1 MPDVKAARVH
11 RYPYPVEL
19 LLRRLA
25 NVFAVMI
32 TVLVVAT
39 IGFVVLADHQWFDAL
54 YMSVITLATIGYGE
68 VKPLDT
74 TGRVWAI
81 TVIVAGFTT
90 FVYAASVLSAVFV
103 SGEFT
108 TSVKARRGERMR
120 AQLQDHVIVVGFGRV
135 GRAVVKGVVNE
146 RRQCIVIDRE
156 RALDVSIS
164 EVGVVGLIG
173 DASEESTLREA
184 GIERAEAIV
193 VAAHDDATNL
203 VVVLTARA
211 LNPKLRIVARVNDP
225 AWYDRICRAGAHQ
238 ALSPYESY
246 GIALAA
252 SALDA
257 SVVGVQDLPT
267 LGLRAE
273 EFTVLAG
280 SPVVGLSLADLAVA
294 HPDVLVVGI
303 RREQGI
309 TRWHEIPGPI
319 NVDDVIVILGAPS
332 AMARVAS
339 AVAPGD

>member
-1 MPDVKAARVH
+1 MRSPRVF
-11 RYPYPVEL
+11 RPPYPVAL

-25 NVFAVMI
+25 NVFAVMVGVM
-32 TVLVVAT
+32 TVAT
-39 IGFVVLADHQWFDAL
+39 IGFVLLADYPWFDAL

-68 VKPLDT
+68 VNPLDT
-74 TGRVWAI
+74 AGRVWAI
-81 TVIVAGFTT
+81 TVIVAGFAT

-103 SGEFT
+103 SGDFT
-108 TSVKARRGERMR
+108 NAVKARREVRMR
-120 AQLQDHVIVVGFGRV
+120 EQLHGHVIVVGFGRV
-135 GRAVVKGVVNE
+135 GRAVVRGVVNE
-146 RRQCIVIDRE
+146 RRPCIVIDRE
-156 RALDVSIS
+156 AAVADAITA
-164 EVGVVGLIG
+164 VGVVCLIG
-173 DASEESTLREA
+173 DASEEVTLLEA

-211 LNPKLRIVARVNDP
+211 LNPKLRIVARVNEP
-225 AWYDRICRAGAHQ
+225 AWYDRICRAGADS

-252 SALDA
+252 SAFDA

-267 LGLRAE
+267 LGLRARE
-273 EFTVLAG
+273 VAVLPG
-280 SPVVGLSLADLAVA
+280 SPVVGMSLRDLAVA

-303 RREQGI
+303 RRESEI

-319 NVDDVIVILGAPS
+319 SVGDVIVILGEPS

-339 AVAPGD
+339 SVVT

>member
-1 MPDVKAARVH
+1 MPSVRTARAH
-11 RYPYPVEL
+11 RHPYPVAL
-19 LLRRLA
+19 LVHRLV
-25 NVFAVMI
+25 NVFAVMMA
-32 TVLVVAT
+32 VMVVAT
-39 IGFVVLADHQWFDAL
+39 LGFVVLADYPWFDAL
-54 YMSVITLATIGYGE
+54 YMSVITLATVGYGE
-68 VKPLDT
+68 VNPLDT
-74 TGRVWAI
+74 IGRVWAI
-81 TVIVAGFTT
+81 TVIVAGFAT

-108 TSVKARRGERMR
+108 NAVKARREGRMR
-120 AQLQDHVIVVGFGRV
+120 EELQGHVIVVGFGRV
-135 GRAVVKGVVNE
+135 GRAVVKGVINE
-146 RRQCIVIDRE
+146 RRQCLVIDRE
-156 RALDVSIS
+156 RSVADSIDAA
-164 EVGVVGLIG
+164 GVVGLIG
-173 DASEESTLREA
+173 DASEETTLREA

-211 LNPKLRIVARVNDP
+211 LNPKLRVVARVNDP
-225 AWYDRICRAGAHQ
+225 AWYDRICRAGAHR

-246 GIALAA
+246 GVALAA

-280 SPVVGLSLADLAVA
+280 SPVVGLSLEDLALA

-309 TRWHEIPGPI
+309 ARWHEIPGPI
-319 NVDDVIVILGAPS
+319 AVEDVIVILGSPS
-332 AMARVAS
+332 AMARLAS
-339 AVAPGD
+339 VVVP

>member
-1 MPDVKAARVH
+1 MKSRVH
-11 RYPYPVEL
+11 RHPYPVAL
-19 LLRRLA
+19 LVRRLA
-25 NVFAVMI
+25 NVFAVMVAVM
-32 TVLVVAT
+32 TVAT
-39 IGFVVLADHQWFDAL
+39 IGFVVLADYPWFDGL

-68 VKPLDT
+68 VNPLDT

-81 TVIVAGFTT
+81 TVIVAGFAT
-90 FVYAASVLSAVFV
+90 FVYAASVLSSVFV

-108 TSVKARRGERMR
+108 NAVKARRGERMR
-120 AQLQDHVIVVGFGRV
+120 QQLQGHVIVVGFGRV

-146 RRQCIVIDRE
+146 QRPCIVIDRE
-156 RALDVSIS
+156 RTLDSSIT
-164 EVGVVGLIG
+164 EAGVVGLIG
-173 DASEESTLREA
+173 DASEESTLRDA

-211 LNPKLRIVARVNDP
+211 LNPQLRIVARVNDP
-225 AWYDRICRAGAHQ
+225 AWYDRICRAGAHS

-267 LGLRAE
+267 LGLRAQ
-273 EFTVLAG
+273 EFTVLGG
-280 SPVVGLSLADLAVA
+280 SPIVGMSLADFALG

-303 RREQGI
+303 RREEGI

-319 NVDDVIVILGAPS
+319 NVDDVIVILGEPN

-339 AVAPGD
+339 AVVPGD

>member
-1 MPDVKAARVH
+1 MPGVKAVRVH
-11 RYPYPVEL
+11 RHLHPVAL

-25 NVFAVMI
+25 NVFAVM
-32 TVLVVAT
+32 VGVVTMAT
-39 IGFVVLADHQWFDAL
+39 IGFVVLADYPWFDAL
-54 YMSVITLATIGYGE
+54 YMSVITLATIGYAE
-68 VKPLDT
+68 VNPLDT
-74 TGRVWAI
+74 AGRVWAI
-81 TVIVAGFTT
+81 TVIVAGFAT

-108 TSVKARRGERMR
+108 NAVKARRGERMR
-120 AQLQDHVIVVGFGRV
+120 EQLQDHVIVVGFGRV

-156 RALDVSIS
+156 RALDESIAHA
-164 EVGVVGLIG
+164 GVVGLIG

-193 VAAHDDATNL
+193 AAAHDDATNL

-225 AWYDRICRAGAHQ
+225 AWYDRICRAGAHR

-246 GIALAA
+246 GVALAA

-280 SPVVGLSLADLAVA
+280 SPVVGMSLADLAVA

-319 NVDDVIVILGAPS
+319 TVDDVIVILGEPS

-339 AVAPGD
+339 AVVP

>member
-1 MPDVKAARVH
+1 MPVVKVARVH
-11 RYPYPVEL
+11 LHPYPVTL

-25 NVFAVMI
+25 NVFAVM
-32 TVLVVAT
+32 VGVMVVAT
-39 IGFVVLADHQWFDAL
+39 IGFVVLADYPWFDGL

-68 VKPLDT
+68 VNPLDT

-81 TVIVAGFTT
+81 TVIIAGFAT

-108 TSVKARRGERMR
+108 NAVKARRGERMR
-120 AQLQDHVIVVGFGRV
+120 EQLRDHVIVVGFGRV
-135 GRAVVKGVVNE
+135 GRAVVKGVINE
-146 RRQCIVIDRE
+146 RRPCIVIDRE
-156 RALDVSIS
+156 RALDESIAAA
-164 EVGVVGLIG
+164 GVVGLIG
-173 DASEESTLREA
+173 DASEETTLREA

-225 AWYDRICRAGAHQ
+225 AWYDRICRAGAHS
-238 ALSPYESY
+238 ALSPYDNY

-267 LGLRAE
+267 LGLRAQ

-280 SPVVGLSLADLAVA
+280 SPVVGTLLQDFAVA

-319 NVDDVIVILGAPS
+319 TVDDVIVILGEPS
-332 AMARVAS
+332 AMARLAS
-339 AVAPGD
+339 AIMP

>member
-1 MPDVKAARVH
+1 MPLVNSARVL
-11 RYPYPVEL
+11 RRPYPVAL

-25 NVFAVMI
+25 NVFVVMLG
-32 TVLVVAT
+32 VLAVAT
-39 IGFVVLADHQWFDAL
+39 TGFVVLADYGWFDAL

-68 VKPLDT
+68 VNPLDT
-74 TGRVWAI
+74 LGRVWAI
-81 TVIVAGFTT
+81 TVIVAGFAT

-108 TSVKARRGERMR
+108 SAVKARREERMR
-120 AQLQDHVIVVGFGRV
+120 EQLQNHVIVVGFGRV
-135 GRAVVKGVVNE
+135 GRAVVRGVVNE
-146 RRQCIVIDRE
+146 GRSGLVIDRE
-156 RALDVSIS
+156 RAVADAITTA
-164 EVGVVGLIG
+164 GVVGLIG
-173 DASEESTLREA
+173 DASEETTLREA

-193 VAAHDDATNL
+193 AAAHDDATNL

-211 LNPKLRIVARVNDP
+211 LNPNLRIVARVNDP
-225 AWYDRICRAGAHQ
+225 AWYDRICRAGAHS

-267 LGLRAE
+267 LGLRAQE
-273 EFTVLAG
+273 VTVLPG
-280 SPVVGLSLADLAVA
+280 SPIVGTSLRDLAVA

-303 RREQGI
+303 RRENEI

-319 NVDDVIVILGAPS
+319 NVNDVIVILGEPL
-332 AMARVAS
+332 AMARVA
-339 AVAPGD
+339 ATVVP

>member
-1 MPDVKAARVH
+1 MVGV
-11 RYPYPVEL
+11 
-19 LLRRLA
+19 LA
-25 NVFAVMI
+25 
-32 TVLVVAT
+32 VASA
-39 IGFVVLADHQWFDAL
+39 GFMVLADYPWFDAL

-68 VKPLDT
+68 VNPLDT
-74 TGRVWAI
+74 AGRVWAI
-81 TVIVAGFTT
+81 TVIVAGFAT

-108 TSVKARRGERMR
+108 NAINARRGERMR
-120 AQLQDHVIVVGFGRV
+120 EQLRDHVIVVGFGRV
-135 GRAVVKGVVNE
+135 GRAVVQGVVNE
-146 RRQCIVIDRE
+146 RRPCIVIDRE
-156 RALDVSIS
+156 RTLDESITAA
-164 EVGVVGLIG
+164 GVVGLIG
-173 DASEESTLREA
+173 DASEETTLREA

-211 LNPKLRIVARVNDP
+211 LNPSLRIVARVNDP
-225 AWYDRICRAGAHQ
+225 AWYDRICRAGAHS

-280 SPVVGLSLADLAVA
+280 SPVVGKSLEDFAVA

-319 NVDDVIVILGAPS
+319 AVDDVIVVLGEPS
-332 AMARVAS
+332 AMARLAS
-339 AVAPGD
+339 AIMP

>member
-1 MPDVKAARVH
+1 
-11 RYPYPVEL
+11 
-19 LLRRLA
+19 
-25 NVFAVMI
+25 
-32 TVLVVAT
+32 
-39 IGFVVLADHQWFDAL
+39 
-54 YMSVITLATIGYGE
+54 MSVITLATIGYGE
-68 VKPLDT
+68 VNPLDT

-81 TVIVAGFTT
+81 TVIVAGFAT

-108 TSVKARRGERMR
+108 NAVKERRGERMR
-120 AQLQDHVIVVGFGRV
+120 QQLQDHVIVVGFGRV

-146 RRQCIVIDRE
+146 RRPCIVIDRE
-156 RALDVSIS
+156 RGLDEAIVDA
-164 EVGVVGLIG
+164 GVVGLIG

-193 VAAHDDATNL
+193 AAAHDDATNL

-211 LNPKLRIVARVNDP
+211 LNPNLRIVARVNDP
-225 AWYDRICRAGAHQ
+225 AWYDRIVRAGAHS

-280 SPVVGLSLADLAVA
+280 SPVVGMSLEGFALA
-294 HPDVLVVGI
+294 HPDVLVVGL

-319 NVDDVIVILGAPS
+319 NVDDVIVILGEPA
-332 AMARVAS
+332 AMARVA
-339 AVAPGD
+339 ATVVPGG

>member
-1 MPDVKAARVH
+1 MPGVKVARAH
-11 RYPYPVEL
+11 LHPYPVTL

-25 NVFAVMI
+25 NVFAVM
-32 TVLVVAT
+32 VGVMVVAT
-39 IGFVVLADHQWFDAL
+39 IGFVVLADYPWFDGL

-68 VKPLDT
+68 VNPLDT

-81 TVIVAGFTT
+81 TVIIAGFAT

-108 TSVKARRGERMR
+108 NAVKARRGERMR
-120 AQLQDHVIVVGFGRV
+120 EQLRDHVIVVGFGRV

-146 RRQCIVIDRE
+146 RRPCIVIDRE
-156 RALDVSIS
+156 RALDESITAA
-164 EVGVVGLIG
+164 GVVGLIG
-173 DASEESTLREA
+173 DASEETTLREA

-193 VAAHDDATNL
+193 AAAHDDATNL

-225 AWYDRICRAGAHQ
+225 AWYDRICRAGAHS
-238 ALSPYESY
+238 ALSPYDSY

-267 LGLRAE
+267 LGLRAQ

-280 SPVVGLSLADLAVA
+280 SPVVGTLLQDFAVA

-309 TRWHEIPGPI
+309 RRWHEIPGPI
-319 NVDDVIVILGAPS
+319 TVDDVIVILGEPS
-332 AMARVAS
+332 AMARLA
-339 AVAPGD
+339 AAIMP

>member
-1 MPDVKAARVH
+1 MPVVKAARVH
-11 RYPYPVEL
+11 LRPYPVAL
-19 LLRRLA
+19 LLSRLA
-25 NVFAVMI
+25 NVFAVM
-32 TVLVVAT
+32 VGVMVVASA
-39 IGFVVLADHQWFDAL
+39 GFVVLADYSWFDAL
-54 YMSVITLATIGYGE
+54 YMSVIALATIGYGE

-81 TVIVAGFTT
+81 TVIVAGFAT

-108 TSVKARRGERMR
+108 NAIKARRGERMR
-120 AQLQDHVIVVGFGRV
+120 EELRDHVIVVGFGRV
-135 GRAVVKGVVNE
+135 GRAVVKGVLNE
-146 RRQCIVIDRE
+146 RRPCIVIDRE
-156 RALDVSIS
+156 RALDESITAA
-164 EVGVVGLIG
+164 GVVGLIG
-173 DASEESTLREA
+173 DASEETTLRDA

-193 VAAHDDATNL
+193 AAAHDDATNL

-211 LNPKLRIVARVNDP
+211 LNPNLRIVARVNDP
-225 AWYDRICRAGAHQ
+225 AWYDRICRAGAHS

-280 SPVVGLSLADLAVA
+280 SPVVGMSLEDFAVA

-319 NVDDVIVILGAPS
+319 AVDDVIVILGEPS

-339 AVAPGD
+339 AIMR

>member
-1 MPDVKAARVH
+1 MPGVKVARVRLH
-11 RYPYPVEL
+11 PYPVAL

-32 TVLVVAT
+32 GVMVVAT
-39 IGFVVLADHQWFDAL
+39 IGFVVLADYPWFDGL

-74 TGRVWAI
+74 TGRIWAI
-81 TVIVAGFTT
+81 TVIVAGFAT

-108 TSVKARRGERMR
+108 NAVKARRGERMR
-120 AQLQDHVIVVGFGRV
+120 EQLRDHVIVVGFGRV

-146 RRQCIVIDRE
+146 RRPCIVIDRE
-156 RALDVSIS
+156 RALDESITAA
-164 EVGVVGLIG
+164 GVVGLIG
-173 DASEESTLREA
+173 DASEETTLREA

-211 LNPKLRIVARVNDP
+211 LNPNLRIVARVNDP
-225 AWYDRICRAGAHQ
+225 AWYDRICRAGAHS

-280 SPVVGLSLADLAVA
+280 SPVVGTLLQDLAVA

-319 NVDDVIVILGAPS
+319 TVDDVIVILGEPS
-332 AMARVAS
+332 AMARLAS
-339 AVAPGD
+339 AILP